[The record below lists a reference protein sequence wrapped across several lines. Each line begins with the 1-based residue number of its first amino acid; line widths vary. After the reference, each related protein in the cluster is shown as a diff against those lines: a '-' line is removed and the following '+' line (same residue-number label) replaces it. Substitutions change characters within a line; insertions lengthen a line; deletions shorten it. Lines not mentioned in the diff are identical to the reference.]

1 MVSVVMPAYNEADII
16 EASVREWHEAVVAQI
31 PGAELIVVD
40 DCSTD
45 GTGGILQ
52 RLATQLPGM
61 RYLRPP
67 ANGGHGKALRFGF
80 RYTTQ
85 PWVFQTD
92 SDRQHVP
99 AEFGNVWKERNEY
112 DFIFGAR
119 RSRED
124 GMLRV
129 AITAMLRV
137 CNLLVWQ
144 VWIRDANC
152 PFKLMRASSLANVL
166 TLVPEESFIPMVMI
180 SILARKLGF
189 RVKEVPVTH
198 VARKGGTQSL
208 KGLMRWARV
217 VRQCTGELWALRM
230 TLNSRQPARSM
241 E

>member
-16 EASVREWHEAVVAQI
+16 ESSVREWHEAVVARI

-45 GTGGILQ
+45 GTGRVLQ
-52 RLATQLPGM
+52 QLATQLHGL

-80 RYTTQ
+80 RHTTQ

-92 SDRQHVP
+92 SDRQHLP
-99 AEFGNVWKERNEY
+99 AEFQFLWEQRDEY
-112 DFIFGAR
+112 DFVVGTR
-119 RSRED
+119 RTRAD
-124 GMLRV
+124 GLLRV
-129 AITAMLRV
+129 LITTMMRV
-137 CNLLVWQ
+137 SNLLIWQ

-152 PFKLMRASSLANVL
+152 PFKLMRAPALAQVL
-166 TLVPEESFIPMVMI
+166 ALVPAGSFIPMVMV
-180 SILARKLGF
+180 SILSRKLGF

-198 VARKGGTQSL
+198 IARKGGTQSL

-217 VRQCTGELWALRM
+217 VRQCTGELWRLRM
-230 TLNSRQPARSM
+230 TLSSM
-241 E
+241 PPVKRA